1 MSCLIE
7 QRETF
12 NLITLPEGALNTSV
26 KEELVHHS
34 QDSMAQRQS
43 IIVDF
48 SKVKQC
54 EIENVDFVQSLHS
67 DVYSNNL
74 SFVITQASDTI
85 KQAFNYL
92 LEEESINY
100 APTLAEAID
109 IVSMENIE
117 RELLGEE

>member
-26 KEELVHHS
+26 KEELIHHS

-67 DVYSNNL
+67 DVYSDNL

>member
-26 KEELVHHS
+26 KEELIHHS

>member
-12 NLITLPEGALNTSV
+12 NLITLPEGALNAAI
-26 KEELVHHS
+26 KEELIHHS

-54 EIENVDFVQSLHS
+54 EIENVDFIQTLHS
-67 DVYSNNL
+67 DVYSDNL

-92 LEEESINY
+92 LEEDSINY

-117 RELLGEE
+117 RELLGEG

>member
-12 NLITLPEGALNTSV
+12 NLITLPEGALNAAI
-26 KEELVHHS
+26 KEELIRHS

-54 EIENVDFVQSLHS
+54 EIENVDFIQSLHS
-67 DVYSNNL
+67 DVYSDNL
-74 SFVITQASDTI
+74 SFVITQALDTI